1 VQKLYTAANVT
12 EAYIVLNMLAHA
24 GIAARLLNEY
34 APGGMGEL
42 PFTHTYP
49 EVWIDEETDRSL
61 AARILADY
69 QQRPPTTTTTR
80 CRQCDAD
87 NPSDFEIC
95 WRCGGPVGG

>member
-1 VQKLYTAANVT
+1 MHKLYVAANVT
-12 EAYIVLNMLAHA
+12 EAYIVLNMLTRA
-24 GIAARLLNEY
+24 GIEARLFNEY
-34 APGGMGEL
+34 APGGMGEI

-49 EVWIDEETDRSL
+49 EVWIEEQADHAL

-69 QQRPPTTTTTR
+69 QQHPPTAGTIR

-95 WRCGGPVGG
+95 WQCGGPVNG

>member
-1 VQKLYTAANVT
+1 MQKLYVAANVT
-12 EAYIVLNMLAHA
+12 EAYIVLNMLTRA
-24 GIAARLLNEY
+24 GIEARVLNEY

-49 EVWIDEETDRSL
+49 EVWIEEQSDKVL
-61 AARILADY
+61 ATRILAEY
-69 QQRPPTTTTTR
+69 QQPTSTTGSVR

-95 WRCGGPVGG
+95 WRCGGPVNG